1 MNYYEALRLFNID
14 NSNEIEATVIKKK
27 YRTLVKK
34 WHPDVCGD
42 DTKYKEVQD
51 AYKIINDY
59 LKAADKNKLNSVEE
73 RQKTVILEVKDILDI
88 FKGKEIRINNNIN
101 INKDSIARYNVFV
114 RISTDI
120 IIDGVTFNF
129 STIKPRNI
137 KDEYVFDIMLPDTD
151 LDRTVAIKVKLMD
164 RHIEKEMSSVRM
176 DFRFN
181 LDYISQITIA
191 VQRVKQN
198 KFIWGIDQ

>member
-101 INKDSIARYNVFV
+101 ITKDSIARYNVFV

-164 RHIEKEMSSVRM
+164 RHIDKEMNSVRM

-191 VQRVKQN
+191 VQRVKTE
-198 KFIWGIDQ
+198 

>member
-191 VQRVKQN
+191 VQRVKTE
-198 KFIWGIDQ
+198 

>member
-14 NSNEIEATVIKKK
+14 NSNEIEATVIKRK

-101 INKDSIARYNVFV
+101 ITKDSIARYNVFV

-164 RHIEKEMSSVRM
+164 RHIDKVMNSVRM

-191 VQRVKQN
+191 VQRVKTE
-198 KFIWGIDQ
+198 